1 MPFDRYDFSLSYLNE
16 LSIDGQKKTDENGD
30 EVDANGN
37 KVNTDDTETRDY
49 TQDDPAVNPQD
60 DAEDNT
66 DTTDNQDTTTDTET
80 DDTPATDYT
89 QDDTED
95 NATDT
100 TTTTDND
107 TTQQDT
113 TTDNTDDT
121 TTDDT
126 QITDYTQDDTE
137 DNTDT
142 NTDTTTDTET
152 DDTPATDYTQDDTA
166 EGDAGTNTTGGTDD
180 TAGGNQTAQG
190 TDGGDTGNTGEGE
203 DDTGTT
209 DYTQDDTEGGDG
221 GEGGDTTATDGEDQ
235 GNTDDTTDQA
245 ATPTSSELLN
255 NIKDLETQLFSN
267 LTPEQI
273 NIKNIE
279 LKTKFIDMHELV
291 QKIITRVDNL
301 KKTEENLHTLD
312 FVIKKLTELLNMLN
326 DYITKTYDTNT
337 YIENQVNY
345 KTFLVT
351 LEIISKILEQVKGIT
366 KSDLERLGL
375 DKKNEK

>member
-95 NATDT
+95 NTDT

-113 TTDNTDDT
+113 TTDNTNDT

-142 NTDTTTDTET
+142 NTDTQDTTTDTET

-190 TDGGDTGNTGEGE
+190 TDAGNTGEGE